1 MLKQLPPVALAKLKQ
16 LFEASYFSGYVPQE
30 WLRTR
35 VVFLS
40 KPGKTDYSS
49 ASSFRPICL
58 TSFVFK
64 CMERCVYWDISEKD
78 NPLSKRQHG
87 FRRGMSTDTAL
98 SMMVGRL
105 EKALRTKKGAAIA
118 VLSTTSTSTTPRMR
132 YWSVGSIP

>member
-1 MLKQLPPVALAKLKQ
+1 MALARLKQ

-49 ASSFRPICL
+49 ARSFRPICL
-58 TSFVFK
+58 TLFVFK
-64 CMERCVYWDISEKD
+64 CMERCVYWNISEHELKD
-78 NPLSKRQHG
+78 NPLSERQNG

-105 EKALRTKKGAAIA
+105 EQD
-118 VLSTTSTSTTPRMR
+118 
-132 YWSVGSIP
+132 